1 MSRNRPNP
9 ADLVHPDVAEPL
21 SVSAIG
27 DRPGRPFKD
36 GHPPRAWTSDN
47 LRRIEFDG
55 FNLTYL
61 CGRNFELD
69 FDTKGHLIDFNFGDG
84 PSVMR
89 VNGGREELWRFRPY
103 STSFAPAGTDLY
115 RHAFDEREE
124 ETHHRLIG
132 LNVSR
137 NYLSALISDIVDGR
151 SLSFV
156 EMSPPERWPRMD
168 RIQSGLLA
176 LFEAPHLFSR
186 LTAEALSNDA
196 IMRAMLR
203 WSSIGNS
210 LSATQFSTDD
220 LVIRRAIDF
229 IGSNLTSTVS
239 LADIAKAAERDAT
252 ILVHVFKL
260 ATGRTPYAYL
270 LSSRIEAAKADLRS
284 TKMTVAQIA
293 DRYCFGSPSH
303 FSTTFRKLTGY
314 SPSEFRAKL

>member
-9 ADLVHPDVAEPL
+9 ADLVHPDVAEPV

-55 FNLTYL
+55 FDLTYL

-84 PSVMR
+84 PSTMR
-89 VNGGREELWRFRPY
+89 VNGGNEELWRFLPY
-103 STSFAPAGTDLY
+103 TTSFAPVGTDLY

-124 ETHHRLIG
+124 GTYHRLVG
-132 LNVSR
+132 LNISPG
-137 NYLSALISDIVDGR
+137 YLSSLISDIHDGR
-151 SLSFV
+151 TPSFV
-156 EMSPPERWPRMD
+156 EFSPPKRWSRMD

-176 LFEAPHLFSR
+176 LFEAPHQFSR
-186 LTAEALSNDA
+186 LTAEALTNDA
-196 IMRAMLR
+196 IMRGLLR

-210 LSATQFSTDD
+210 LSATRFSTDD
-220 LVIRRAIDF
+220 LVVRRAIDF
-229 IGSNLTSTVS
+229 IASNLTSIVS

-260 ATGRTPYAYL
+260 ATGQTPYAYL
-270 LSSRIEAAKADLRS
+270 LGSRIEAAKTDLRS
-284 TKMTVAQIA
+284 TKMGIAQIA
-293 DRYCFGSPSH
+293 ERYCFGSPSH
-303 FSTTFRKLTGY
+303 FSTTFRKLTGC
-314 SPSEFRAKL
+314 SPSEFRAKS